1 MRIVESGS
9 PFPIYEFDSN
19 EFMLVEPN
27 TMCVCDFCNSLMNDK
42 VYLLPHVN
50 RAVCE
55 NCYKSFVENEKKL
68 DYEHDDELLSEM
80 TYYKEDVKMWEDKI
94 KKIFGAQ
101 K

>member
-1 MRIVESGS
+1 MNVLEKLKRSTKGTKMRIVESGS

-55 NCYKSFVENEKKL
+55 NFYK
-68 DYEHDDELLSEM
+68 
-80 TYYKEDVKMWEDKI
+80 
-94 KKIFGAQ
+94 
-101 K
+101 